1 MNTAKTNDDII
12 SVLNDLIETCK
23 DGEQGFR
30 TAAEGV
36 EDSELRTLF
45 NMYAQQRAR
54 FASELNNEVLRRGG
68 EPAKSGHVSA
78 AFHRGWIDIKQAVTG
93 KSEAAVIDE
102 CERGEDAAVENYQD
116 ALKKN
121 LPSDLLGVI
130 QEQYAEVK
138 DAHDRIRAM
147 KKTVHAAGGVRGY

>member
-1 MNTAKTNDDII
+1 MNNANTNENAI

-36 EDSELRTLF
+36 ENSELRTLF

-54 FASELNNEVLRRGG
+54 FGAELNNEVLRRGG
-68 EPAKSGHVSA
+68 DPAKSGHVSA

-93 KSEAAVIDE
+93 KSESAIVDE
-102 CERGEDAAVENYQD
+102 CERGEDFAKSNYEN
-116 ALKKN
+116 ALKKT
-121 LPSDLLGVI
+121 LPSDLLSLV
-130 QEQYAEVK
+130 EAQYEEVR
-138 DAHDRIRAM
+138 DAHDRVRALRQA
-147 KKTVHAAGGVRGY
+147 VHAAH

>member
-1 MNTAKTNDDII
+1 MNTPTNDEVI
-12 SVLNDLIETCK
+12 SELNDLIATCK

-30 TAAEGV
+30 TAAEDVGN
-36 EDSELRTLF
+36 SELRTLF

-54 FASELNNEVLRRGG
+54 FAAELNNEVLRRGG
-68 EPAKSGHVSA
+68 DPAKSGHVSA
-78 AFHRGWIDIKQAVTG
+78 AFHRGWIDVKQAVTG

-102 CERGEDAAVENYQD
+102 CERGEDSAKANYEK

-121 LPSDLLGVI
+121 LPSDLLSLVEG
-130 QEQYAEVK
+130 QHLEVR

-147 KKTVHAAGGVRGY
+147 KQAVHAVH

>member
-1 MNTAKTNDDII
+1 MNTPTNDEVI
-12 SVLNDLIETCK
+12 SELNDLIETCK

-36 EDSELRTLF
+36 GNSDLRTLF

-54 FASELNNEVLRRGG
+54 FAAELNNEVLRRGG
-68 EPAKSGHVSA
+68 DPAKSGHVSA
-78 AFHRGWIDIKQAVTG
+78 AFHRGWIDVKQAVTG

-102 CERGEDAAVENYQD
+102 CERGEDSAKANYEK

-121 LPSDLLGVI
+121 LPADLLSLVEG
-130 QEQYAEVK
+130 QYQEVK

-147 KKTVHAAGGVRGY
+147 KQAVHAAH